1 MKIYDIYRH
10 PAHGVRAVKQ
20 GFSWPAFLGGGLW
33 ALSKG
38 MGRLGLA
45 LLSLGLALAGLAGA
59 ALLLEARMLALA
71 VATTAALTALV
82 PGRRGNLWWRLTL
95 REQGY
100 YRVCTVDGRCPAE
113 ALRAGPP
120 MARTPVRQEPTWE
133 PAPPPG

>member
-10 PAHGVRAVKQ
+10 PAHGIRAVKQ

-38 MGRLGLA
+38 MGHLGLA
-45 LLSLGLALAGLAGA
+45 LLGIALALGGLAGTA
-59 ALLLEARMLALA
+59 VLLDAPVLALA
-71 VATTAALTALV
+71 VGLTAAATALV
-82 PGRRGNLWWRLTL
+82 PGRRGNLWWRMAL

-100 YRVCTVDGRCPAE
+100 YRVCTVDGRSPGE

-120 MARTPVRQEPTWE
+120 MARA
-133 PAPPPG
+133 PARP